1 MMSDTE
7 HFLMYL
13 FGHVYIFGKMYL
25 LLILKIKDFGVFVCF
40 AIELYEFFIYF
51 GYKLFIRYK
60 ICKYFLPFSR
70 FFYFTNGFF
79 VVQKL

>member
-1 MMSDTE
+1 MMSETE

-25 LLILKIKDFGVFVCF
+25 LLILKIKDFGGFVCF

-51 GYKLFIRYK
+51 GYKVFIRYM

-70 FFYFTNGFF
+70 FFILVMASF